1 MDLLRKTLVLKKDD
15 QKEDTLNSA
24 RVEIFKTPER
34 KKTMDHSKTTATL
47 KPNE

>member
-15 QKEDTLNSA
+15 EKDTLNSA
-24 RVEIFKTPER
+24 RVEIFKTPEK

>member
-15 QKEDTLNSA
+15 EKDTLNSA
-24 RVEIFKTPER
+24 RVETFKTPEK